1 MEQHFSLI
9 LLPTLQCN
17 AACDYCFEN
26 KGDEELSLDHLSIL
40 IRKVLDYM
48 EEKVVQRLSIY
59 WQGGEVMMLPL
70 QWYEQ
75 AFHIIEQA
83 AESREI
89 AIQHSIQSNMID
101 YSETWNPLI
110 AEMFGS
116 NVGSSMDF
124 PNLYR
129 KVKNQS
135 AEEYSEL
142 WARNVR
148 KAQDAGIEMQIIA
161 IPNTGTFEMGAE
173 RFYEHFVDELQ
184 IPSFQLNTPFP
195 GGEANAVKQEL
206 PLNTEQLS
214 QFYRDL
220 AKIWLE
226 RGYHQ
231 GVRIGPFDEWMKYFL
246 GQDTCIPCIWRENC
260 SDEFICID
268 AKGNVAQCDCWVTS
282 YPDYWF
288 GNIFEEHSLSEL
300 LHRSK
305 VRQDFQIRPE
315 ILMQRETCIEC
326 EYLALCHGGCPIRTY
341 SICGN
346 LFEKDPYCELYKS
359 LFSCMEESAVELV
372 RRRGFP

>member
-173 RFYEHFVDELQ
+173 RFYERNRPDNW
-184 IPSFQLNTPFP
+184 P
-195 GGEANAVKQEL
+195 AVL
-206 PLNTEQLS
+206 RL
-214 QFYRDL
+214 
-220 AKIWLE
+220 
-226 RGYHQ
+226 
-231 GVRIGPFDEWMKYFL
+231 
-246 GQDTCIPCIWRENC
+246 
-260 SDEFICID
+260 
-268 AKGNVAQCDCWVTS
+268 
-282 YPDYWF
+282 
-288 GNIFEEHSLSEL
+288 
-300 LHRSK
+300 RSK
-305 VRQDFQIRPE
+305 Q
-315 ILMQRETCIEC
+315 
-326 EYLALCHGGCPIRTY
+326 
-341 SICGN
+341 
-346 LFEKDPYCELYKS
+346 S
-359 LFSCMEESAVELV
+359 LQWS
-372 RRRGFP
+372 GP